1 MTNDAKPNLEAFK
14 DLPLD
19 ELQEVQNKI
28 KSFVEKRMENRK
40 KEALQQIKHL
50 VQEFDLTYEDVTRV
64 IRTSAKRGKAPAL
77 YRNPEK
83 PRQTWSGKGEAP
95 DWYTTAPN
103 KDLLRIPG
111 E

>member
-1 MTNDAKPNLEAFK
+1 MTNPKTPDLEAFK

-19 ELQEVQNKI
+19 ELQEVQNKL
-28 KSFVEKRMENRK
+28 KNFVEKRMENRK

-50 VQEFDLTYEDVTRV
+50 VQEYELTFEDVTKV
-64 IRTSAKRGKAPAL
+64 IRTAAKRGKAPPL
-77 YRNPEK
+77 YRNPEN

-103 KDLLRIPG
+103 KEALRISEG
-111 E
+111 